1 MKQLVKKILNKLG
14 YELIKY
20 RPNLNDSLK
29 HLINKENAIIFD
41 IGANKGQSIKRFK
54 KIFIN
59 PSIYSFEPIKEC
71 FDELILNF
79 GNDVKIF
86 NLALGENNETKTL
99 RINQDSGTS
108 SFYKINQGYNNLHGN
123 KEIRKQQV
131 KVDTLDR
138 FVKKNNIQFIDLI
151 KIDVQGFEEKI
162 LLGAKNILHNV
173 KCIEVEII
181 LTNYYN
187 NISSFNII
195 ESILKKYD
203 FILYNISSPVYDN
216 NKNIQW
222 LNAIYYKSK

>member
-187 NISSFNII
+187 NISSFNTI